1 MKRKNDKEGG
11 YKMLKAVR
19 AIYDNGKIELLE
31 KKPKGRY
38 EAVVIFLET
47 LPEDELEDMILAKE
61 LGLEKDY
68 QDATALLKKGRMT
81 RSNQVRQKLKEKVIG

>member
-1 MKRKNDKEGG
+1 
-11 YKMLKAVR
+11 MLKAIR

-31 KKPKGRY
+31 KKPKGKY
-38 EAVVIFLET
+38 EAVLIFLET

-68 QDATALLKKGRMT
+68 QDATVLLKKGRM
-81 RSNQVRQKLKEKVIG
+81 SKSKQVRQKLEEKMIG